1 MIIVGVFIFV
11 ILLLWWLT
19 RLANVHAK
27 RMYPDIL
34 VIDVQQLELP
44 SNDQGL
50 MNQIL
55 ISNN

>member
-1 MIIVGVFIFV
+1 MIVVGVFYLFDIAAV
-11 ILLLWWLT
+11 MINTPRNLHT
-19 RLANVHAK
+19 K
-27 RMYPDIL
+27 RVYPDIL